1 MKQRRLGKTGLTVS
15 EICLGTM
22 TFGSMADEE
31 TSRAILDK
39 AFEAG
44 VDFYDTAEV
53 YPVPPMDEKH
63 RPHRKSRER
72 MRSPARDLRRRLDAN
87 ARLRRLDDRGR
98 DEPGSARRAFACAG
112 REDSGV
118 CARGV

>member
-1 MKQRRLGKTGLTVS
+1 MKHRRLGKTGLTVS

-39 AFEAG
+39 AFDSR
-44 VDFYDTAEV
+44 VDFYDRAEV

-63 RPHRKSRER
+63 RPLRKSR
-72 MRSPARDLRRRLDAN
+72 
-87 ARLRRLDDRGR
+87 
-98 DEPGSARRAFACAG
+98 
-112 REDSGV
+112 
-118 CARGV
+118 